1 MKLSV
6 APRTV
11 KDERNGRGFGRFAQS
26 RLWPTSYVVQLKK
39 VLATAVKVGLSAAL
53 IGYLGY
59 QAYSDERFRDLAGGP
74 KNWPLLVLALPLCL
88 AAVTV
93 TILRWQM
100 LVRTLGLSFSTS
112 DALRAGFLGYLVNLA
127 PFGLV
132 GGDSLKAVML
142 IHKNPRRK
150 TEAVASVLVDRVIGL
165 YALLLLAAVASLFFP
180 ASQLAKL
187 DASDQ
192 MTIVNLCRIV
202 QTIALISTAGLIA
215 LLLPGVTQSKL
226 WDRLE
231 HTPQVGPVLHKLVGA
246 MRVYRQRLDVL
257 LVTIG
262 ISLTIHSLYAA
273 AVAVMAMSIGIAPEH
288 QPPVGSMLVI
298 VPPSMIAGALPIGA
312 YELTLNLLFRSVSPA
327 GAPQNAGLLIA
338 LAYRIIQI
346 SIASIGVGYWLT
358 SRSEVGEIIHE
369 AEEAPPEAAGA

>member
-1 MKLSV
+1 V
-6 APRTV
+6 
-11 KDERNGRGFGRFAQS
+11 
-26 RLWPTSYVVQLKK
+26 
-39 VLATAVKVGLSAAL
+39 
-53 IGYLGY
+53 
-59 QAYSDERFRDLAGGP
+59 
-74 KNWPLLVLALPLCL
+74 LVLALPLCL

-100 LVRTLGLSFSTS
+100 LVRTLGLSFSTR

-180 ASQLAKL
+180 ANQLSQL
-187 DASDQ
+187 DAGDR
-192 MTIVNLCRIV
+192 MTIVNLCRVV

-231 HTPQVGPVLHKLVGA
+231 HTPLVGPVLHKLVGA

-257 LVTIG
+257 LATIA

-273 AVAVMAMSIGIAPEH
+273 SVAVMATSIGIAPEH
-288 QPPVGSMLVI
+288 QPSLGWMLVI

-346 SIASIGVGYWLT
+346 AIASIGVGYWLT
-358 SRSEVGEIIHE
+358 SRSEVREIIHE